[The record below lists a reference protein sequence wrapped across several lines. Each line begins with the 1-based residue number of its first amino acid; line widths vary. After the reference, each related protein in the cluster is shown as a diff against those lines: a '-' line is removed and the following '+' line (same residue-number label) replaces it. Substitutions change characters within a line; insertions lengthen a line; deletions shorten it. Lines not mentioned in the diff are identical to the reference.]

1 MRSLFKLF
9 LSVVVLVTLNACAS
23 VQTTRPGQ
31 VGINRQQYMLVS
43 SQQIEQS
50 SAKLYTKEKQQY
62 ASKGKLNDDPALTQ
76 RVRKIANRL
85 IPQTVAFRSDAL
97 QWHWEVNVLDS
108 NELNAYCMAG
118 GKIAVYSGLIKKLNL
133 SDDEIAAVMG
143 HEMAHA
149 LREHV
154 REKVSREMSQSLV
167 ISGIAT
173 VTGMGNLGAQTLDQ
187 IAQLSLSL
195 PYSRELETE
204 ADDIGLELMAR
215 AGYDPRAAISVW
227 RKMMN
232 HDSNNPPQ
240 WLSTHPNPQ
249 NRIAD
254 IEAHLPQVMPLY
266 EQTLKTAR

>member
-1 MRSLFKLF
+1 MRPLIKLF
-9 LSVVVLVTLNACAS
+9 LSFAVLATLSACAS
-23 VQTTRPGQ
+23 VQTTQPGQ
-31 VGINRQQYMLVS
+31 VGVHREQYMLVS
-43 SQQIEQS
+43 AQQIEQS
-50 SAKLYTKEKQQY
+50 SAKQYAKEKRQY
-62 ASKGKLNDDPALTQ
+62 AAKGKLNDDPTLTR
-76 RVRKIANRL
+76 RVRNIADRL

-118 GKIAVYSGLIKKLNL
+118 GKIAVYSGLIKTLNL

-154 REKVSREMSQSLV
+154 REKVSREMSQSLL
-167 ISGIAT
+167 ISGLAAF
-173 VTGMGNLGAQTLDQ
+173 TGMGDLGAKSLDQ

-227 RKMMN
+227 QKMMN
-232 HDSNNPPQ
+232 HENGSPPQ
-240 WLSTHPNPQ
+240 WLSTHPDPQ

-254 IEAHLPQVMPLY
+254 IQAHLPQVMPLY